1 MQRALYSK
9 APLTPTHKHRLT
21 LYEYLASRALD
32 ALAAEWEGTT
42 TLAQDEELLAGAALS
57 ARGRTFVQFRALRKR
72 VIAANRAALKG
83 LVEELLHQRRLKTVV
98 QQNDGEDTADAVEPE
113 ENDDEDGEESDEGD

>member
-1 MQRALYSK
+1 VHPANEAEALD
-9 APLTPTHKHRLT
+9 
-21 LYEYLASRALD
+21 LASRALD

-72 VIAANRAALKG
+72 VIAVNRQPPIARRSRVCWRRRRRTQQARAQ
-83 LVEELLHQRRLKTVV
+83 VELQLQ
-98 QQNDGEDTADAVEPE
+98 
-113 ENDDEDGEESDEGD
+113 